1 MQIVEIIKK
10 TFESESNDIAL
21 YFAMSRK
28 AEEEGHPEIASYLLE
43 IAMDEAQHAARFAS
57 LLGKVKDTK
66 TNIATMLAGE
76 THAEKEKAKAAKI
89 ARAEGYDDA
98 SRYFNRSMHDERK
111 HKAGLAQVL
120 SKLHEK
126 D

>member
-1 MQIVEIIKK
+1 MQIVEIIEK

-21 YFAMSRK
+21 YLAMARK
-28 AEEEGHPEIASYLLE
+28 AEEEGQPEIASYLLE
-43 IAMDEAQHAARFAS
+43 VAMDEAQHAVKFAS

-76 THAEKEKAKAAKI
+76 MQAEKEKAKAAKI
-89 ARAEGYDDA
+89 AQAEGQDDA
-98 SRYFNRSMHDERK
+98 FQFFNRSMRDERK
-111 HKAGLAQVL
+111 HKTGLWQVL

>member
-1 MQIVEIIKK
+1 MQIVEIIQK

-21 YFAMSRK
+21 YLAMSRK

-43 IAMDEAQHAARFAS
+43 VAMDEAQHAVKFAS

-66 TNIATMLAGE
+66 TNIATMLVRE
-76 THAEKEKAKAAKI
+76 IQAEKEKAKAAKI
-89 ARAEGYDDA
+89 AQAEGHEDA
-98 SRYFNRSMHDERK
+98 FQFFNRSMLDERK
-111 HKAGLAQVL
+111 HKAGLVQVL
-120 SKLHEK
+120 SRLDEK

>member
-1 MQIVEIIKK
+1 MQIVEIIQK

-21 YFAMSRK
+21 YLAMSRK
-28 AEEEGHPEIASYLLE
+28 AEQEGHPEIASYLLE
-43 IAMDEAQHAARFAS
+43 VAMDEAQHAVKFAS

-76 THAEKEKAKAAKI
+76 MQAEKAKAKAAKI
-89 ARAEGYDDA
+89 AEAEGHEGA
-98 SRYFNRSMHDERK
+98 FQFFNRSMRDERK
-111 HKAGLAQVL
+111 HKAGLMQVL